1 MSATSKKNSG
11 PGYLK
16 AAAKSGGNAAVLGAS
31 IVGCGIA
38 AQMTGQPELLAL
50 IPCIEGV
57 FLAIKSHLPGFRKT
71 IDDRKKAELRQ
82 AHDERVRK
90 ELALLSPNQ
99 RAIYLELKSL
109 TEKTLACYARL
120 PSGGLLL
127 ASSETQL
134 TGMLDVFLKLLN
146 ALNGYRRYLSAT
158 DRAQIE
164 KELAVLRTEISG
176 MTPEQELDP
185 VNRIKARRVSLLEER
200 LSKFDKA
207 ITGRELISHQLA
219 SIEDFLRLFHD
230 QALTLRDP
238 DMATM
243 QIESLTQQLETTDE
257 TMRSLEGFSAVT
269 EEFAALDPMESLPSI
284 QVR

>member
-1 MSATSKKNSG
+1 M
-11 PGYLK
+11 
-16 AAAKSGGNAAVLGAS
+16 
-31 IVGCGIA
+31 
-38 AQMTGQPELLAL
+38 
-50 IPCIEGV
+50 
-57 FLAIKSHLPGFRKT
+57 
-71 IDDRKKAELRQ
+71 
-82 AHDERVRK
+82 
-90 ELALLSPNQ
+90 
-99 RAIYLELKSL
+99 
-109 TEKTLACYARL
+109 
-120 PSGGLLL
+120 
-127 ASSETQL
+127 
-134 TGMLDVFLKLLN
+134 
-146 ALNGYRRYLSAT
+146 
-158 DRAQIE
+158 
-164 KELAVLRTEISG
+164 
-176 MTPEQELDP
+176 
-185 VNRIKARRVSLLEER
+185 SLLEER